1 MHGPIILT
9 GCYTALVELAVR
21 ERFERIEAILEG
33 IAERQDRAEKRQ
45 DRFDK
50 QLQASA
56 ARQDRWDKQFQAA
69 AARQDRFDKQLQ
81 AAAARQDRFDRQLQA
96 TAKLVAEG
104 IKIVRTL
111 ARDTRELQRSQKA
124 FLDSLR
130 HGGNGRGSGK
140 P

>member
-1 MHGPIILT
+1 ME
-9 GCYTALVELAVR
+9 AAVR
-21 ERFERIEAILEG
+21 ERFERIEAILES
-33 IAERQDRAEKRQ
+33 IARRQDRADRRQ

-50 QLQASA
+50 RLQAGAARHDKFDRQLQAGA
-56 ARQDRWDKQFQAA
+56 ARHDKFDR
-69 AARQDRFDKQLQ
+69 QLQ
-81 AAAARQDRFDRQLQA
+81 AAAARHDKFDRQLQA

-130 HGGNGRGSGK
+130 HGGNGRGSGRA
-140 P
+140 

>member
-1 MHGPIILT
+1 
-9 GCYTALVELAVR
+9 VEAEVR
-21 ERFERIEAILEG
+21 ERFERIEAILES
-33 IAERQDRAEKRQ
+33 IARRQ

-56 ARQDRWDKQFQAA
+56 ARQDRV
-69 AARQDRFDKQLQ
+69 DKQLQ
-81 AAAARQDRFDRQLQA
+81 ASTARHDRIDRQLHA

-111 ARDTRELQRSQKA
+111 ARDTRELKRSQQA

-130 HGGNGRGSGK
+130 HGGNGRGSGT
-140 P
+140 

>member
-1 MHGPIILT
+1 ME
-9 GCYTALVELAVR
+9 ADVQA
-21 ERFERIEAILEG
+21 RFERIEAILEA
-33 IAERQDRAEKRQ
+33 IAARQ

-50 QLQASA
+50 HL
-56 ARQDRWDKQFQAA
+56 QAA

-81 AAAARQDRFDRQLQA
+81 AAAARQDRADSRMDRIDKQLQV

-104 IKIVRTL
+104 VKLVRTL

-130 HGGNGRGSGK
+130 HGGNGRGSRQ
-140 P
+140 

>member
-1 MHGPIILT
+1 ME
-9 GCYTALVELAVR
+9 AEAR

-33 IAERQDRAEKRQ
+33 IAARQ
-45 DRFDK
+45 DRFDR
-50 QLQASA
+50 QL
-56 ARQDRWDKQFQAA
+56 QAA

-81 AAAARQDRFDRQLQA
+81 AASARQDRIDKQLQV

-111 ARDTRELQRSQKA
+111 ARDTRELKRSQRA

-130 HGGNGRGSGK
+130 HAGNGRGRSGG
-140 P
+140 

>member
-1 MHGPIILT
+1 ME
-9 GCYTALVELAVR
+9 AEVR
-21 ERFERIEAILEG
+21 ERFERIEAILES
-33 IAERQDRAEKRQ
+33 IAKRQDRADRQQ

-50 QLQASA
+50 QLQATA
-56 ARQDRWDKQFQAA
+56 ARQDK
-69 AARQDRFDKQLQ
+69 
-81 AAAARQDRFDRQLQA
+81 FDRQLHA

-130 HGGNGRGSGK
+130 HGGNGRGSGR

>member
-1 MHGPIILT
+1 ME
-9 GCYTALVELAVR
+9 AAVR
-21 ERFERIEAILEG
+21 ERFERIEAILES
-33 IAERQDRAEKRQ
+33 IARRQDRADRRQ
-45 DRFDK
+45 DRFDA
-50 QLQASA
+50 Q
-56 ARQDRWDKQFQAA
+56 RQVA
-69 AARQDRFDKQLQ
+69 AARQDK
-81 AAAARQDRFDRQLQA
+81 FDRQLQT